1 MPSSCVLICV
11 ANPASCRNIV
21 EAGMAIAA
29 REQLPITVVSVLTSG
44 LPTTEDGLTMQQ
56 LHNITRRC
64 GAELTVFFNDEPA
77 LTTAVYA
84 RQCNA
89 AHIVAGVPG
98 EDGMPKATP
107 FVEMIHE
114 MFPQIPMTLV
124 TPDAETFLLDT

>member
-1 MPSSCVLICV
+1 MPSPCVLICV

-98 EDGMPKATP
+98 EDGMPKTTP